1 MTTETTRSIREIAL
15 GEAVGLCHAKLF
27 TKAEEVVDAAQQFLS
42 FLEGRDS
49 PKAAASDATPA
60 ADPVTSA
67 SVSTA
72 TGTQAT
78 RAEDRVPK
86 DPPKRT
92 SRQVG
97 KPAPAAA
104 SAAETTTATTASPSK
119 PLTLDDVRA
128 QLVLVQTKAGNK
140 DAVFALIKK
149 HSKDGT
155 HTLSALEQPKF
166 GNVIADAKAYLA
178 S

>member
-1 MTTETTRSIREIAL
+1 MTIEATLERIAIAL
-15 GEAVGLCHAKLF
+15 ENLAGPKALAAIVTEAAGSMETQTSAP
-27 TKAEEVVDAAQQFLS
+27 VDAPT
-42 FLEGRDS
+42 E
-49 PKAAASDATPA
+49 K
-60 ADPVTSA
+60 
-67 SVSTA
+67 
-72 TGTQAT
+72 

-92 SRQVG
+92 SKEVG
-97 KPAPAAA
+97 KKPAPAAA
-104 SAAETTTATTASPSK
+104 SPAETTTATTASPSK
-119 PLTLDDVRA
+119 VLTLDDVRA

>member
-1 MTTETTRSIREIAL
+1 MTDSARLRAL
-15 GEAVGLCHAKLF
+15 ELAVGRFMELPAIL
-27 TKAEEVVDAAQQFLS
+27 DAAHKFAEFIHS
-42 FLEGRDS
+42 GTVGATEHH
-49 PKAAASDATPA
+49 PKGSAAPA
-60 ADPVTSA
+60 AETEQVTKEEPVK
-67 SVSTA
+67 
-72 TGTQAT
+72 